1 MTKYL
6 ISFPS
11 GVMEVPD
18 GEWDQVAEES
28 HQVIRD
34 MKAAGVYVFGGG
46 INDDVEPVAVAAD
59 GAVSGPRYSAFD
71 RLDGGHTVIEVP
83 TRDEAVE
90 WARRVAAA
98 CRCPQELREF
108 MYDPES

>member
-1 MTKYL
+1 MTKYV

-18 GEWDQVAEES
+18 GEWQQVVDES

-34 MKAAGVYVFGGG
+34 IKAAGAYVFGGG
-46 INDDVEPVAVAAD
+46 INEDVPPVAVAAD
-59 GAVSGPRYSAFD
+59 GAVSAPIYPPF
-71 RLDGGHTVIEVP
+71 DGGFTIIEVP
-83 TRDEAVE
+83 TRDEALH
-90 WARRVAAA
+90 WAQRIAAA

-108 MYDPES
+108 MYDEES

>member
-1 MTKYL
+1 MTKYV

-18 GEWDQVAEES
+18 GEWQQVVEES

-34 MKAAGVYVFGGG
+34 IKAAGAYVFGGG
-46 INDDVEPVAVAAD
+46 INEDVPPVAVAAD
-59 GAVSGPRYSAFD
+59 GAVSAPIYPPF
-71 RLDGGHTVIEVP
+71 DGGFTIIEVP
-83 TRDEAVE
+83 TRDEALH
-90 WARRVAAA
+90 WAQRIAAA

-108 MYDPES
+108 MYDEES